1 MEMTSH
7 AWDVLKSGAITVTIK
22 VGPPV
27 PLVEFKDRKDLALK
41 SERAVRRDVLAILRG
56 RPDGDIVPVEPSEEA
71 RRAKLTVPVRKS
83 EKWT

>member
-1 MEMTSH
+1 MTSH
-7 AWDVLKSGAITVTIK
+7 AWGVLKSGAITATIK

-27 PLVEFKDRKDLALK
+27 LLSDFRDRKDLAMK

-56 RPDGDIVPVEPSEEA
+56 RPGADLEPVEPTREA
-71 RRAKLTVPVRKS
+71 RQAKVGAAVRKS